1 MSTET
6 ADKPVEGWLAEAKK
20 EHHRL
25 FSELEVLLKALDR
38 YFIMENHPASR
49 AKYNSKSL
57 HKELQAVSDCI
68 NRVIAIIEL
77 TMPET
82 NRNAYW
88 FQKFAESK
96 LLDNRKREAMRAGMY
111 KQDTEEKSFYVLYD
125 SFINLKS
132 IVADILRN
140 QDILYLSFKNV
151 GQLISKEIRENHFFN
166 PFRQDINPEYD
177 YIDNKEISEIAR
189 TIEDRE
195 MKKTVSILFL
205 HLFRLIRYL
214 MTMDHRSLN
223 KASINCSLIIFTL
236 LKSEVEV
243 FRVYVGRISDK
254 VNDERL
260 ASLIQSL
267 SYQIGMESKRVFMQE
282 MKDIYDKESE
292 VHLRGKIEA
301 SRGILKNLVE
311 QSVIQLAKYWSEN
324 IKGEAIFEVFITKAA
339 QSMKLREDTYVLN
352 SLVSSTLKKDSTSG
366 HLSTLINYMDYY
378 ENFTFKLLRF
388 DDYEQFTN
396 MFTKIRNIYQQGDRD
411 KLSEACHEFNIFLD
425 TTLRQIDNRADLKGR
440 RLDTARANDIV
451 RQYLANV

>member
-6 ADKPVEGWLAEAKK
+6 TDKPIEGWLAEARK
-20 EHHRL
+20 EHRIL

-49 AKYNSKSL
+49 AKYSSKSL
-57 HKELQAVSDCI
+57 HKELIAVSDCI
-68 NRVIAIIEL
+68 HRIIAIVEL
-77 TMPET
+77 AMPET

-111 KQDTEEKSFYVLYD
+111 KQDSEEKSFYVLYD

-132 IVADILRN
+132 LVADILRN
-140 QDILYLSFKNV
+140 QDIAYLSFKNI

-166 PFRQDINPEYD
+166 PFRLDINPEFD
-177 YIDNKEISEIAR
+177 YIDNKEISEMAR
-189 TIEDRE
+189 QIEDRE

-214 MTMDHRSLN
+214 NTMDHRSLN

-236 LKSEVEV
+236 LKSEIEV
-243 FRVYVGRISDK
+243 FRVYVSRVSGKVKDDK
-254 VNDERL
+254 L
-260 ASLIQSL
+260 SSMIQSL

-282 MKDIYDKESE
+282 MKDIYEKESE
-292 VHLRGKIEA
+292 VQLRGKIEA

-311 QSVIQLAKYWSEN
+311 QSVIQLARYWNPN

-339 QSMKLREDTYVLN
+339 QSMKLREDIYVLN
-352 SLVSSTLKKDSTSG
+352 RLVAESLKKDSTSG

-388 DDYEQFTN
+388 DDYEQFSN
-396 MFTKIRNIYQQGDRD
+396 MFTKIRTAYQRGDRD
-411 KLSEACHEFNIFLD
+411 KLAEACHEFNIFLD

-440 RLDTARANDIV
+440 RLDKARAEDIV
-451 RQYLANV
+451 RQYLANI